1 MTAPLEGQVAIVTGG
16 ARGIGRGIALTLAGA
31 GADILLADLLD
42 DALDATAREVRAL
55 GRRAAIAKVDVTQAA
70 QVDAMVAQALADL
83 GGLDILVNC
92 AGVISIHPVA
102 ELTE

>member
-1 MTAPLEGQVAIVTGG
+1 
-16 ARGIGRGIALTLAGA
+16 A

-55 GRRAAIAKVDVTQAA
+55 GRRAAAAKVDVTQAA
-70 QVDAMVAQALADL
+70 QVDAMVAQALAEL

-102 ELTE
+102 